1 MVEKMSEMDPASM
14 MNQMYYSAM
23 RLLPIFILIII
34 LSNSLIADQVDQGAM
49 AFGGGLSMFFL
60 ASTIGM
66 FGSENMLNTGMGVT
80 ELSIFNKLT

>member
-23 RLLPIFILIII
+23 RLLPIFILII

-49 AFGGGLSMFFL
+49 AFGGGLSMFFPC
-60 ASTIGM
+60 
-66 FGSENMLNTGMGVT
+66 
-80 ELSIFNKLT
+80 FNDWYVWLWKYA

>member
-34 LSNSLIADQVDQGAM
+34 LSNSSSSSI
-49 AFGGGLSMFFL
+49 LSDNSSFL

-66 FGSENMLNTGMGVT
+66 FGSGNMLNTGMGVT

>member
-49 AFGGGLSMFFL
+49 AFGGGLSMFFPC
-60 ASTIGM
+60 
-66 FGSENMLNTGMGVT
+66 
-80 ELSIFNKLT
+80 FNDWSVWLWKYA

>member
-34 LSNSLIADQVDQGAM
+34 LSNSLIADQVDQGGNG
-49 AFGGGLSMFFL
+49 FWRWTKYVFSLLQRLVCL
-60 ASTIGM
+60 ALKIC
-66 FGSENMLNTGMGVT
+66 
-80 ELSIFNKLT
+80 LTLVWVLQN